1 MLNFFKKYWHGIL
14 VFDIVIYIRIIGNKI
29 IIKKGEN
36 KIITHYNFS
45 KLADNELV
53 KLSQEGNKDAK
64 KQLFLKYQ
72 GFLIKEASK
81 LEKNCKINFEDG
93 FGCLTYLFLCAI
105 EKFNFNGSFKGF
117 MKYFIQLKIKNDI
130 GKRKAKMPYV
140 PKDFPF
146 YLRNSDLLPLLEDD
160 NDYYY
165 KDVLTQRSEPIMS
178 LAEDIRRE
186 GNLEGEKEVTI
197 KLLSKIF
204 GKKLTEELKE
214 KIRKTDEKTIDYIGD
229 NLLKISIEKLKEILS

>member
-1 MLNFFKKYWHGIL
+1 
-14 VFDIVIYIRIIGNKI
+14 
-29 IIKKGEN
+29 
-36 KIITHYNFS
+36 
-45 KLADNELV
+45 
-53 KLSQEGNKDAK
+53 
-64 KQLFLKYQ
+64 
-72 GFLIKEASK
+72 
-81 LEKNCKINFEDG
+81 
-93 FGCLTYLFLCAI
+93 
-105 EKFNFNGSFKGF
+105 

-178 LAEDIRRE
+178 LAEDIRKE

-214 KIRKTDEKTIDYIGD
+214 KIRNTDEKTIDYIED
-229 NLLKISIEKLKEILS
+229 NLLQISIEKLKEILK

>member
-1 MLNFFKKYWHGIL
+1 
-14 VFDIVIYIRIIGNKI
+14 
-29 IIKKGEN
+29 
-36 KIITHYNFS
+36 
-45 KLADNELV
+45 
-53 KLSQEGNKDAK
+53 
-64 KQLFLKYQ
+64 
-72 GFLIKEASK
+72 
-81 LEKNCKINFEDG
+81 
-93 FGCLTYLFLCAI
+93 
-105 EKFNFNGSFKGF
+105 

-160 NDYYY
+160 NDYYN
-165 KDVLTQRSEPIMS
+165 KAVLTERSEPIMS
-178 LAEDIRRE
+178 LAEDIRKE

-214 KIRKTDEKTIDYIGD
+214 KIRNTDEKTINYIGD
-229 NLLKISIEKLKEILS
+229 NLLEISIEKLKEILS

>member
-1 MLNFFKKYWHGIL
+1 
-14 VFDIVIYIRIIGNKI
+14 
-29 IIKKGEN
+29 
-36 KIITHYNFS
+36 
-45 KLADNELV
+45 
-53 KLSQEGNKDAK
+53 
-64 KQLFLKYQ
+64 
-72 GFLIKEASK
+72 
-81 LEKNCKINFEDG
+81 
-93 FGCLTYLFLCAI
+93 
-105 EKFNFNGSFKGF
+105 

-160 NDYYY
+160 NDYYN
-165 KDVLTQRSEPIMS
+165 KAVLTQRSEPIMS
-178 LAEDIRRE
+178 LAEDIRKE

-229 NLLKISIEKLKEILS
+229 NLLEISIEKLKEILK